1 MILDCGCG
9 TNRSY
14 KFRPKYFFDFFNTV
28 YLDIEFPHPLLKE
41 LHLNWVVGDAELLPF
56 RSGSFDKVIA
66 SHLLEHLRDPE
77 RFISICNN
85 LLKRNGRLIIIVPNF
100 LDEGAYLNSNH
111 IHIFNFIKL
120 YRILR
125 RNGFEVHFGSWVGTR
140 IPRPIFLLLKILYLF
155 ICKEISVEG
164 VKSER

>member
-14 KFRPKYFFDFFNTV
+14 KFRPRSFDFFDTV
-28 YLDIEFPHPLLKE
+28 YLDIEKPNISLS
-41 LHLNWVVGDAELLPF
+41 LNFVVGDAELLPF

-66 SHLLEHLRDPE
+66 SHLLEHLHDPQV
-77 RFISICNN
+77 FIRSCHY
-85 LLKRNGRLIIIVPNF
+85 LLKEKGSLIIIVPNF
-100 LDEGAYLNSNH
+100 LSKGAYLDPNH

-125 RNGFEVHFGSWVGTR
+125 RNGFEIHFGSWVGTK

-155 ICKEISVEG
+155 LCNEIYVEG
-164 VKSER
+164 VKSEG